1 MNNFRF
7 VGLRKSKLK
16 IAKENTFKIV
26 VFFII
31 EEESTQDNTQVQ
43 GDVFMASPAKFVSQL
58 MEQLFIWMREAQ
70 ETVHLC

>member
-1 MNNFRF
+1 M
-7 VGLRKSKLK
+7 K

-43 GDVFMASPAKFVSQL
+43 GGDVFMASPAKFVSQL
-58 MEQLFIWMREAQ
+58 MEQLFTWMREAQ
-70 ETVHLC
+70 ETVHLY